1 MNQLHLYPGAPISH
15 QRGGAILAGPVVVR
29 HDVTQGDVV
38 AHHQQR
44 RQLGRLVVDDDRVV
58 RGAFTHFNGYGVL
71 VSRSG
76 MVRMVAGFRSGD
88 VLVGSELVHS
98 EVPVQAAGL
107 AAVQVTGVGI
117 GVSFGVG
124 GAVDGDEAGSHGGR
138 ALAGIRVFGH
148 VGNFNAYF
156 TAHLAG
162 CAGNYRRLLNFKG
175 DGPAASFYRSEN
187 NCRTSGR
194 RIRQKSPSGQI
205 YIPYV
210 CSRNSLEGLQEE
222 FGISSDELIRP
233 CREIAGIS
241 GADEADGP
249 RLQKGVRPRGEAVPG
264 TPGTY
269 PVI

>member
-1 MNQLHLYPGAPISH
+1 MPEAAKGRAAYAAVLSSCLEAAVVIIHAGNEPAPFVPGAPISH

-88 VLVGSELVHS
+88 VLVGAELVHS

-124 GAVDGDEAGSHGGR
+124 GAVDGDEAGAHGGC

-175 DGPAASFYRSEN
+175 DGRRPHFVVLRTAAE
-187 NCRTSGR
+187 
-194 RIRQKSPSGQI
+194 RQGGEYGKKARPDKSIFHAFVLGTAWKD
-205 YIPYV
+205 
-210 CSRNSLEGLQEE
+210 CKKNLEL
-222 FGISSDELIRP
+222 
-233 CREIAGIS
+233 
-241 GADEADGP
+241 
-249 RLQKGVRPRGEAVPG
+249 VRMN
-264 TPGTY
+264 
-269 PVI
+269 

>member
-1 MNQLHLYPGAPISH
+1 
-15 QRGGAILAGPVVVR
+15 
-29 HDVTQGDVV
+29 
-38 AHHQQR
+38 
-44 RQLGRLVVDDDRVV
+44 
-58 RGAFTHFNGYGVL
+58 
-71 VSRSG
+71 

-98 EVPVQAAGL
+98 EVPVQAAGF

-175 DGPAASFYRSEN
+175 DGRRPHFIVL
-187 NCRTSGR
+187 RTTAE
-194 RIRQKSPSGQI
+194 RQGGEYGKKARPDKSIFHTFVLGTAWKD
-205 YIPYV
+205 
-210 CSRNSLEGLQEE
+210 CKKNLEL
-222 FGISSDELIRP
+222 
-233 CREIAGIS
+233 
-241 GADEADGP
+241 
-249 RLQKGVRPRGEAVPG
+249 VRMN
-264 TPGTY
+264 
-269 PVI
+269 

>member
-1 MNQLHLYPGAPISH
+1 MPEAAKGRAAYAAVLSSCLEAAVVIIHAGNEPAPFVPGAPISH

-29 HDVTQGDVV
+29 HYVAQGDVV

-44 RQLGRLVVDDDRVV
+44 RQLGRLVVDDDRVM

-88 VLVGSELVHS
+88 VLVGAELVHS
-98 EVPVQAAGL
+98 KVPVQTAGF

-124 GAVDGDEAGSHGGR
+124 GAVDGDEAGAHGGC

-175 DGPAASFYRSEN
+175 DGRRPHFVVLRTAAE
-187 NCRTSGR
+187 
-194 RIRQKSPSGQI
+194 RQGGEYGKKARPDKSIFHAFVLGTAWKD
-205 YIPYV
+205 
-210 CSRNSLEGLQEE
+210 CKKNLEL
-222 FGISSDELIRP
+222 
-233 CREIAGIS
+233 
-241 GADEADGP
+241 
-249 RLQKGVRPRGEAVPG
+249 VRMN
-264 TPGTY
+264 
-269 PVI
+269 

>member
-1 MNQLHLYPGAPISH
+1 M
-15 QRGGAILAGPVVVR
+15 
-29 HDVTQGDVV
+29 
-38 AHHQQR
+38 
-44 RQLGRLVVDDDRVV
+44 

-88 VLVGSELVHS
+88 VLVGAELVHS

-124 GAVDGDEAGSHGGR
+124 GAVDGDEAGAHGGC

-175 DGPAASFYRSEN
+175 DGRRPHFVVLRTAAE
-187 NCRTSGR
+187 
-194 RIRQKSPSGQI
+194 RQGGEYGKKA
-205 YIPYV
+205 
-210 CSRNSLEGLQEE
+210 
-222 FGISSDELIRP
+222 RP
-233 CREIAGIS
+233 VAGIS
-241 GADEADGP
+241 GADETDGAAP
-249 RLQKGVRPRGEAVPG
+249 SGGRGPSARGSRTGDARYISRYLRIWVR
-264 TPGTY
+264 TY
-269 PVI
+269 CRMPPAR

>member
-1 MNQLHLYPGAPISH
+1 MPEAAKGRAAYAAVLSSCLEAAVVIIHAGNEPAPFMSRTAVGQ
-15 QRGGAILAGPVVVR
+15 QRGRAILPRPIIMRNHITERNMVLL
-29 HDVTQGDVV
+29 
-38 AHHQQR
+38 HQHC
-44 RQLGRLVVDDDRVV
+44 RQLGGLVVDDDRVM

-88 VLVGSELVHS
+88 VLVGAELVHS
-98 EVPVQAAGL
+98 KVPVQTAGF

-124 GAVDGDEAGSHGGR
+124 GAVDGDEAGAHGGC

-175 DGPAASFYRSEN
+175 DGRRPHFVVLRTAAE
-187 NCRTSGR
+187 
-194 RIRQKSPSGQI
+194 RQGGEYGKKARPDKSIFHAFVLGTAWKD
-205 YIPYV
+205 
-210 CSRNSLEGLQEE
+210 CKKNLEL
-222 FGISSDELIRP
+222 
-233 CREIAGIS
+233 
-241 GADEADGP
+241 
-249 RLQKGVRPRGEAVPG
+249 VRMN
-264 TPGTY
+264 
-269 PVI
+269 